1 MKTIYKELKTF
12 FILWSTQ
19 SLSQLG
25 SAMTNFALTLWLY
38 EKTGS
43 ALQTALLSICSYA
56 PYVLTSI
63 FAGALSDRWDKK
75 KTMLACD
82 TFAAC
87 CSVTV
92 LILLKTDSLRPIHLY
107 ILNAVSGLMNTV
119 QQPAG
124 EVAMT
129 LITSEKHYQRTS
141 GLRSFS
147 NSLVTILHPVFA
159 TAVFTF
165 AGMDSVISTDLAT
178 FAAAFL
184 VLLCFVQIPPVN
196 SSACAAD
203 SSPAE
208 TLKSMSGT
216 SEADAKHTD
225 VSMNERKFP
234 ANEASAATAKWE
246 TPATNERDFPASP
259 RKVRRKRAWNALDSS
274 ILADMKAGLLYLRDN
289 RLILVLILFLA
300 GVNFVAS
307 AFDAA
312 LPPYV
317 LSSKNGNRA
326 VLGIVTSCAG
336 IATLAGSLITTVLP
350 APKNRIRV
358 IYLTMLFS
366 LGTENFILAF
376 ARTPFWWC
384 LAQVVGWLPVPLMNA
399 NLDVILRSTIPPQ
412 MQGRVYSCRNT
423 LQFFTI
429 PIGTF
434 LGGFLIDRICEPLME
449 KASPGGIP
457 ARLFGIGK
465 GSGAALVMFLLGI
478 LGVVICLGFGT
489 VLKKYEFAEP
499 AGK

>member
-1 MKTIYKELKTF
+1 MKTICKELKTF

-43 ALQTALLSICSYA
+43 ALQTAFLSICSYA

-87 CSVTV
+87 CSATV
-92 LILLKTDSLRPIHLY
+92 LILLKTDSLRPVHLY

-129 LITSEKHYQRTS
+129 LITPEKHYQRTS

-159 TAVFTF
+159 TTLFAL
-165 AGMDSVISTDLAT
+165 AGMDGVIFADLAT
-178 FAAAFL
+178 FSAAFL
-184 VLLCFVQIPPVN
+184 ALLLFVQIPPVN

-203 SSPAE
+203 SLPAE
-208 TLKSMSGT
+208 IVP
-216 SEADAKHTD
+216 DD
-225 VSMNERKFP
+225 
-234 ANEASAATAKWE
+234 
-246 TPATNERDFPASP
+246 
-259 RKVRRKRAWNALDSS
+259 S

-289 RLILVLILFLA
+289 RLILTLILFLS

-317 LSSKNGNRA
+317 LSSANGSEA

-376 ARTPFWWC
+376 TRTPAWWY
-384 LAQVVGWLPVPLMNA
+384 LAQVIGWILVPVMNA
-399 NLDVILRSTIPPQ
+399 NLDVILRSTIPPR

-434 LGGFLIDRICEPLME
+434 LGGFLIDQICEPLMA
-449 KASPGGIP
+449 KADPGGFP
-457 ARLFGIGK
+457 ARLFGAGK

-478 LGVVICLGFGT
+478 LGVVICLGFGRI
-489 VLKKYEFAEP
+489 LRNYEFAEP